1 MKKKRQKRHGELQ
14 EEVNAYRTQK
24 EMDSQTS
31 KKKKIPTRNVGLQV
45 NETKKRELPQSV
57 LQQLETLKE
66 MYTSLTMR
74 EDLTPDVQSI
84 VR

>member
-1 MKKKRQKRHGELQ
+1 
-14 EEVNAYRTQK
+14 
-24 EMDSQTS
+24 MDSQTV

-66 MYTSLTMR
+66 LYTSLTMR
-74 EDLTPDVQSI
+74 EDLDPDT
-84 VR
+84 